1 MAGLH
6 AVGPWLVDLVAGT
19 ELVKQAVN
27 QPAAVLQKVRIG
39 RIAHLGVAAGGIHL
53 QRASVVV
60 AVLIGLLFLRI
71 TAVCLRKHQSQHVEE
86 GVV

>member
-6 AVGPWLVDLVAGT
+6 AVGPWLADLVAGT

-53 QRASVVV
+53 
-60 AVLIGLLFLRI
+60 
-71 TAVCLRKHQSQHVEE
+71 AVCLRKHQSQHVEE